1 MNETEKTVRRL
12 ADQINDVDP
21 VVKYGNPILREKSR
35 FVTDFTDE
43 IPELAARMAKIMRE
57 SNGCGLA
64 APQVGILHRLFV
76 YDVGDGVRTVVNP
89 KITRAKGEQVGEEGC
104 LSIPGLRG
112 DVPRA
117 FGVVVKGRDEFG
129 NPIKIHAEE
138 FEARVLQHEID
149 HLDGILFIDE
159 GRADPTTLHWLTP
172 EEIAE
177 EEAEDDSEMKQE

>member
-1 MNETEKTVRRL
+1 MSDHDKDDRRL
-12 ADQINDVDP
+12 VEYINNEEP
-21 VVKYGNPILREKSR
+21 VVKYGNPVLREKSK
-35 FVTDFTDE
+35 FVTNFDDE
-43 IPELAARMAKIMRE
+43 LPELSKRMEEIMRE
-57 SNGCGLA
+57 ENGCGLA
-64 APQVGILHRLFV
+64 APQVGILKRMFV
-76 YDVGDGVRTVVNP
+76 YDSGDGFHTVVNP
-89 KITRAKGEQVGEEGC
+89 KITRSKGEQIGEEGC

-117 FGVVVKGRDEFG
+117 FDVVVKGQDEFG

-159 GRADPTTLHWLTP
+159 GRADPDTLHWLTQ

-177 EEAEDDSEMKQE
+177 EEADGSLEAHQE